1 MLKYK
6 TIIFGIAAIA
16 SAIFALWTS
25 NEDYSAYFVISGLF
39 FGAITC
45 LLITLKMMASKTV
58 KTDPK
63 QPPPWGFGGGKM
75 KNRLLA
81 ILSVVLFANQ
91 ASASFHLK

>member
-1 MLKYK
+1 MMLKYK
-6 TIIFGIAAIA
+6 TIIFGIAAIV

-45 LLITLKMMASKTV
+45 LLITLKMMASKTF

-63 QPPPWGFGGGKM
+63 QPPPWGFGGG
-75 KNRLLA
+75 
-81 ILSVVLFANQ
+81 
-91 ASASFHLK
+91 

>member
-63 QPPPWGFGGGKM
+63 QPPPGVLVEGK
-75 KNRLLA
+75 
-81 ILSVVLFANQ
+81 
-91 ASASFHLK
+91 

>member
-39 FGAITC
+39 FGAITS

-63 QPPPWGFGGGKM
+63 HPPLVVVKGKW
-75 KNRLLA
+75 KNY
-81 ILSVVLFANQ
+81 
-91 ASASFHLK
+91 

>member
-45 LLITLKMMASKTV
+45 LLITLKMMASKTTV
-58 KTDPK
+58 KIDPIN
-63 QPPPWGFGGGKM
+63 PPREDEW
-75 KNRLLA
+75 L
-81 ILSVVLFANQ
+81 
-91 ASASFHLK
+91 

>member
-1 MLKYK
+1 MMLKHK
-6 TIIFGIAAIA
+6 TIIFGLAAVM
-16 SAIFALWTS
+16 SAILASRTS

-63 QPPPWGFGGGKM
+63 QPPPGVLVEGK
-75 KNRLLA
+75 
-81 ILSVVLFANQ
+81 
-91 ASASFHLK
+91 

>member
-1 MLKYK
+1 MECLVMLKYK

-25 NEDYSAYFVISGLF
+25 NEDYSAYFIISGLL
-39 FGAITC
+39 FGAITS

-63 QPPPWGFGGGKM
+63 QPPPW
-75 KNRLLA
+75 
-81 ILSVVLFANQ
+81 SW
-91 ASASFHLK
+91 

>member
-1 MLKYK
+1 MAYTGIAINKDGHQDVENVWMLKYK

-63 QPPPWGFGGGKM
+63 QPPPWGFGGG
-75 KNRLLA
+75 
-81 ILSVVLFANQ
+81 
-91 ASASFHLK
+91 

>member
-6 TIIFGIAAIA
+6 TIIFGIVALA
-16 SAIFALWTS
+16 SAIFSFWTS

-45 LLITLKMMASKTV
+45 LLITLKMMASKTG

-63 QPPPWGFGGGKM
+63 HPPPWGFGGG
-75 KNRLLA
+75 
-81 ILSVVLFANQ
+81 
-91 ASASFHLK
+91 